1 MTIFFFIATL
11 LLTLLLGLLSRIWK
25 KPVSAPPSSTPVAP
39 EWKLMLAKR
48 LEIEEE
54 VLQAVDTQA
63 LLRQEWTQLAD
74 QVLARGPAAAV
85 NGPDQRWQLSA
96 AVAVL
101 ALAIYALTTQW
112 DSRAWQSSGSA
123 SAAAASG
130 STLSSA
136 ASASNAASEANMP
149 DSAKHPGSS
158 DPIEQRIAQ
167 LEKKLQTAPD
177 NLEGWVLLSRSR
189 ALQRNFS
196 GAAQALEQAL
206 LLAPGHPDILA
217 DLADVLAMS
226 NNKILAGRPLQLIQ
240 QALQNDPVHAKALSL
255 AATAAMQNN
264 DVELAA
270 DYWRRLRASFPPGA
284 PDIAQVDAIL
294 ADLPVRRAA
303 TGPAAAATPAAKPA
317 AAPTAAGLAGQVSL
331 SKELQQR
338 WRSAGLPAS
347 ATLFIIAKAP
357 DGTAMPLAALR
368 FPANKLLENNSLP
381 FHLDDSQAM
390 NPAKNLSSMQKVRL
404 EARISMSGTPGKQA
418 GDWFVALDDVD
429 VGKQDV
435 LLRIA
440 TVLP

>member
-1 MTIFFFIATL
+1 MIIFFFLATL
-11 LLTLLLGLLSRIWK
+11 LLTLIVGLLCLIWK
-25 KPVSAPPSSTPVAP
+25 KPISLLRNAASGSP

-54 VLQAVDTQA
+54 VLQPVNTQT

-74 QVLARGPAAAV
+74 QVLARGPVAAV
-85 NGPDQRWQLSA
+85 DGPDQRWQLSA

-112 DSRAWQSSGSA
+112 DSRVWQSPGADAVTEA
-123 SAAAASG
+123 SVSTVSNEAS
-130 STLSSA
+130 
-136 ASASNAASEANMP
+136 MP

-196 GAAQALEQAL
+196 GAAQALDQAL

-264 DVELAA
+264 DIELAA
-270 DYWRRLRASFPPGA
+270 DYWRRLRASFPAGA
-284 PDIAQVDAIL
+284 PDIAQIDAIL

-303 TGPAAAATPAAKPA
+303 TTAATAAAAAAPAPAAAT
-317 AAPTAAGLAGQVSL
+317 TSLAGQVSV

-357 DGTAMPLAALR
+357 DGTAMPLAARR
-368 FPANKLLENNSLP
+368 FPASKLLESNSLS
-381 FHLDDSQAM
+381 FQLDDSQAM
-390 NPAKNLSSMQKVRL
+390 NPAKKLSSMQKVRL

-418 GDWFVALDDVD
+418 GDWFVALDDVA